1 MLPSLGKE
9 FTYSLAYLLSDMF
22 FVYGFILSFFFFY
35 LGFSF
40 FPSTLIVLSAEE
52 IFEAS

>member
-1 MLPSLGKE
+1 MLSSLGKE

-22 FVYGFILSFFFFY
+22 FVYGFILSFFFY